1 MKYFSENAVGWEEP
15 LLRHCEEPKA
25 TWQSTCDNCTKI
37 FYNNYMYQIPSSF
50 KDFIAQD
57 CDRAAFI
64 QTYLNQAGLEAPIL
78 QMEGKNHIYVKFPQ
92 SQYNP
97 TFRIKTVIAH
107 YDRFPGSPGA
117 NDNSAAVFA
126 LMEWAAQLARFAQ
139 NKVVEPVE
147 TTAVSHRGVPQGY
160 FHNIRLIFTD
170 GEELGAAG
178 GVAEQGAFPLAQV
191 FRRLGITNDD
201 IYVFDCM
208 GRGDVPI
215 LTQTILPPRAPAKF
229 VKDFT
234 ALEQR
239 AASLLQASANGHW
252 FSLPCNYSD
261 NASFI
266 ANGIPAVA
274 ITMLPSA
281 EVTAATQGLQPQTWQ
296 LLHTPGDN
304 LASLTPQS
312 FGIFHNI
319 LNNLAAMK
327 SLA

>member
-1 MKYFSENAVGWEEP
+1 
-15 LLRHCEEPKA
+15 
-25 TWQSTCDNCTKI
+25 
-37 FYNNYMYQIPSSF
+37 MYTIPSSF
-50 KDFIAQD
+50 QIFISPD

-64 QTYLNQAGLEAPIL
+64 QNYLNDAGLEAPIL

-92 SQYNP
+92 NQYNP

-107 YDRFPGSPGA
+107 YDRIGIGA
-117 NDNSAAVFA
+117 NDNSAAVFC
-126 LMEWAAQLARFAQ
+126 LLEWAAEIARFYGGAQ
-139 NKVVEPVE
+139 N
-147 TTAVSHRGVPQGY
+147 TAAGGPL

-170 GEELGAAG
+170 GEELGAA

-201 IYVFDCM
+201 IFVFDCM

-215 LTQTILPPRAPAKF
+215 LTQTNLPRKAPAKF
-229 VKDFT
+229 VKAFSD
-234 ALEQR
+234 LEQR
-239 AASLLQASANGHW
+239 AATLLQNSAGGRW

-274 ITMLPSA
+274 ITMLPSL
-281 EVTAATQGLQPQTWQ
+281 EVTAATRGEIPETWQ
-296 LLHTPGDN
+296 LLHTAGDN

-312 FGIFHNI
+312 FEIFHNI
-319 LNNLAAMK
+319 LNNLAALK
-327 SLA
+327 TLA

>member
-1 MKYFSENAVGWEEP
+1 
-15 LLRHCEEPKA
+15 
-25 TWQSTCDNCTKI
+25 
-37 FYNNYMYQIPSSF
+37 MYTIPSAF
-50 KDFIAQD
+50 KDFIAPD

-64 QTYLNQAGLEAPIL
+64 QNYLNQAGLEAPVL

-92 SQYNP
+92 TQYNP
-97 TFRIKTVIAH
+97 MFRIKTVIAH
-107 YDRFPGSPGA
+107 YDRIGIGA
-117 NDNSAAVFA
+117 NDNSAAVFC
-126 LMEWAAQLARFAQ
+126 LMEWAAQIAKITGGQ
-139 NKVVEPVE
+139 
-147 TTAVSHRGVPQGY
+147 

-178 GVAEQGAFPLAQV
+178 GVSQQGAFPLAQV

-201 IYVFDCM
+201 IFVFDCM

-215 LTQTILPPRAPAKF
+215 LTQTIRPHKAPARFIKEF
-229 VKDFT
+229 S

-239 AASLLQASANGHW
+239 AANLLQASANGRW

-261 NASFI
+261 TASFI

-274 ITMLPSA
+274 ITMLPSV
-281 EVTAATQGLQPQTWQ
+281 EVTFATQGVQPKTWQ
-296 LLHTPGDN
+296 LLHTPADN

-312 FGIFHNI
+312 FEIFYNI

-327 SLA
+327 TLA

>member
-1 MKYFSENAVGWEEP
+1 
-15 LLRHCEEPKA
+15 
-25 TWQSTCDNCTKI
+25 
-37 FYNNYMYQIPSSF
+37 MYKIPSSF
-50 KDFIAQD
+50 NDFIAPD

-64 QTYLNQAGLEAPIL
+64 QNYLNQAGLEAPVL
-78 QMEGKNHIYVKFPQ
+78 QMEGTNHIYVKFPQ
-92 SQYNP
+92 TQYNP
-97 TFRIKTVIAH
+97 MFRIKTVIAH
-107 YDRFPGSPGA
+107 YDRIGIGA
-117 NDNSAAVFA
+117 NDNSAAVFC
-126 LMEWAAQLARFAQ
+126 LMEWAAQIAKITGGQ
-139 NKVVEPVE
+139 
-147 TTAVSHRGVPQGY
+147 

-178 GVAEQGAFPLAQV
+178 GVAEQGAFPLAKV

-201 IYVFDCM
+201 IFVFDCM

-215 LTQTILPPRAPAKF
+215 LTQTILPHKAPARFIKEF
-229 VKDFT
+229 S

-239 AASLLQASANGHW
+239 AANLLQASANGRW

-274 ITMLPSA
+274 ITLLPSA

-296 LLHTPGDN
+296 LLHTTADN
-304 LASLTPQS
+304 IESLSPQS
-312 FGIFHNI
+312 FEIFYNI

-327 SLA
+327 SLAV

>member
-1 MKYFSENAVGWEEP
+1 MEFF
-15 LLRHCEEPKA
+15 
-25 TWQSTCDNCTKI
+25 
-37 FYNNYMYQIPSSF
+37 FYNKDMYQIPSSF
-50 KDFIAQD
+50 KEFIAPD
-57 CDRAAFI
+57 CDRATFI
-64 QTYLNQAGLEAPIL
+64 QNYLKSAGLEAPVL

-92 SQYNP
+92 AQYNP

-117 NDNSAAVFA
+117 NDNSAAVFC
-126 LMEWAAQLARFAQ
+126 LMEWAAKLAKSAVVSTSSPTAQ
-139 NKVVEPVE
+139 
-147 TTAVSHRGVPQGY
+147 

-201 IYVFDCM
+201 IFVFDCM
-208 GRGDVPI
+208 GRGDVPV
-215 LTQTILPPRAPAKF
+215 LTQTVLPHKTPAGF
-229 VKDFT
+229 VKSFT

-239 AASLLQASANGHW
+239 AAALLQASAKGRW

-281 EVTAATQGLQPQTWQ
+281 EVTAATRGQIPETWQ
-296 LLHTPGDN
+296 LLHTAGDN
-304 LASLTPQS
+304 LASLNPQS
-312 FGIFHNI
+312 FEIFHSI
-319 LNNLAAMK
+319 LNNLAALK
-327 SLA
+327 TLV

>member
-1 MKYFSENAVGWEEP
+1 
-15 LLRHCEEPKA
+15 
-25 TWQSTCDNCTKI
+25 
-37 FYNNYMYQIPSSF
+37 MYTIPSSF
-50 KDFIAQD
+50 NDFIAPD

-64 QTYLNQAGLEAPIL
+64 QNYLKTAGLEAPIL

-139 NKVVEPVE
+139 YTVVESVE
-147 TTAVSHRGVPQGY
+147 TTAVSHRGAPQGY

-201 IYVFDCM
+201 IFVFDCM

-215 LTQTILPPRAPAKF
+215 LTQTILPSKAPARF

-239 AASLLQASANGHW
+239 AASLLRASANGRW
-252 FSLPCNYSD
+252 FTLPCNYSD

-274 ITMLPSA
+274 ITMLPSQ
-281 EVTAATQGLQPQTWQ
+281 EVSAVTQGESPFTWR
-296 LLHTPGDN
+296 LLHTQGDN
-304 LASLTPQS
+304 LTSLTPQS
-312 FGIFHNI
+312 FEIFHNI
-319 LNNLAAMK
+319 LNNLAALK
-327 SLA
+327 TLA

>member
-1 MKYFSENAVGWEEP
+1 MEFF
-15 LLRHCEEPKA
+15 
-25 TWQSTCDNCTKI
+25 
-37 FYNNYMYQIPSSF
+37 FYNRDMYQIPSSF
-50 KDFIAQD
+50 NDFIAPD
-57 CDRAAFI
+57 CNRAAFI
-64 QTYLNQAGLEAPIL
+64 QNYLKAAGLEAPIL

-92 SQYNP
+92 SQYNSM
-97 TFRIKTVIAH
+97 FRIKTVIAH

-117 NDNSAAVFA
+117 NDNSAAVFC
-126 LMEWAAQLARFAQ
+126 LLEWAAKLAAIPA
-139 NKVVEPVE
+139 VECPRSGCIE
-147 TTAVSHRGVPQGY
+147 TTAARGSTTAQ
-160 FHNIRLIFTD
+160 FHNIRLTFTD

-201 IYVFDCM
+201 IFVFDCM

-215 LTQTILPPRAPAKF
+215 LTQTILPPKTSARF
-229 VKDFT
+229 VKDFST
-234 ALEQR
+234 LEQR
-239 AASLLQASANGHW
+239 AASLLQASANGRW

-281 EVTAATQGLQPQTWQ
+281 EVTAATRGETPLTWQ
-296 LLHTPGDN
+296 LLHTAGDN

-312 FGIFHNI
+312 FEIFHNI
-319 LNNLAAMK
+319 LNNLAALK
-327 SLA
+327 TLA

>member
-1 MKYFSENAVGWEEP
+1 
-15 LLRHCEEPKA
+15 
-25 TWQSTCDNCTKI
+25 
-37 FYNNYMYQIPSSF
+37 MYQIPSSF
-50 KDFIAQD
+50 QDFIAPD

-64 QTYLNQAGLEAPIL
+64 QNYLKAAGLEAPIL

-92 SQYNP
+92 NQYNP

-107 YDRFPGSPGA
+107 YDRIGIGA
-117 NDNSAAVFA
+117 NDNSAAVFC
-126 LMEWAAQLARFAQ
+126 LLEWAAKLAAGS
-139 NKVVEPVE
+139 VVECPRSGCIE
-147 TTAVSHRGVPQGY
+147 TTAARGQY

-191 FRRLGITNDD
+191 FRRLGITSDD
-201 IYVFDCM
+201 IFVFDCM

-215 LTQTILPPRAPAKF
+215 LTQTILPARTPARF

-239 AASLLQASANGHW
+239 AAALLQSSANGRW
-252 FSLPCNYSD
+252 FCLPCNYSD

-281 EVTAATQGLQPQTWQ
+281 EVTAATRGQIPETWQ
-296 LLHTPGDN
+296 LLHTAGDN
-304 LASLTPQS
+304 LASLNPQS
-312 FGIFHNI
+312 FEIFHNI
-319 LNNLAAMK
+319 LNNLAALK

>member
-1 MKYFSENAVGWEEP
+1 
-15 LLRHCEEPKA
+15 
-25 TWQSTCDNCTKI
+25 
-37 FYNNYMYQIPSSF
+37 MYTIPSEF
-50 KDFIAQD
+50 NDFIAAD

-64 QTYLNQAGLEAPIL
+64 QNYLNRAGLKAPVL

-92 SQYNP
+92 NQYNSM
-97 TFRIKTVIAH
+97 FRIKTVIAH

-117 NDNSAAVFA
+117 NDNSAAVFC
-126 LMEWAAQLARFAQ
+126 LLEWAIKLARLAQ
-139 NKVVEPVE
+139 PL
-147 TTAVSHRGVPQGY
+147 

-201 IYVFDCM
+201 IFVFDCM

-215 LTQTILPPRAPAKF
+215 LTQTILPPKISASF
-229 VKDFT
+229 VKDFS

-239 AASLLQASANGHW
+239 AATLLQTSANGRW
-252 FSLPCNYSD
+252 FCLPCNYSD

-274 ITMLPSA
+274 ITMLPSL
-281 EVTAATQGLQPQTWQ
+281 EVNAATQGQQPQTWQ

-304 LASLTPQS
+304 LASLTPKS
-312 FGIFHNI
+312 FEIFHNI
-319 LNNLAAMK
+319 LNNLAALK
-327 SLA
+327 TLC

>member
-1 MKYFSENAVGWEEP
+1 
-15 LLRHCEEPKA
+15 
-25 TWQSTCDNCTKI
+25 
-37 FYNNYMYQIPSSF
+37 MYTIPSSF
-50 KDFIAQD
+50 KEFIAPD

-64 QTYLNQAGLEAPIL
+64 QNYLKGTGLEAPIL
-78 QMEGKNHIYVKFPQ
+78 QMEGKNHIYVKFSH

-117 NDNSAAVFA
+117 NDNSAAVFC
-126 LMEWAAQLARFAQ
+126 LLEWAARLSHLAPPA
-139 NKVVEPVE
+139 
-147 TTAVSHRGVPQGY
+147 

-170 GEELGAAG
+170 GEELGAA

-201 IYVFDCM
+201 IFVFDCM

-215 LTQTILPPRAPAKF
+215 LTQTILPPKAPAKF
-229 VKDFT
+229 VKEFS

-239 AASLLQASANGHW
+239 AAAFLQASANGRW
-252 FSLPCNYSD
+252 FCLPCNYSD

-274 ITMLPSA
+274 ITMLPSG
-281 EVTAATQGLQPQTWQ
+281 EVTAATQGQIPETWQ

-312 FGIFHNI
+312 FEIFHNI
-319 LNNLAAMK
+319 LNNLAALK
-327 SLA
+327 TLA

>member
-1 MKYFSENAVGWEEP
+1 MTGIGMSEFE
-15 LLRHCEEPKA
+15 
-25 TWQSTCDNCTKI
+25 Q
-37 FYNNYMYQIPSSF
+37 
-50 KDFIAQD
+50 FIAPE
-57 CDRAAFI
+57 CDRASFI
-64 QTYLNQAGLEAPIL
+64 QNYLRAAGLEAPLL

-92 SQYNP
+92 VQYNP
-97 TFRIKTVIAH
+97 SFRIKTVIAH

-117 NDNSAAVFA
+117 NDNSAAVFC
-126 LMEWAAQLARFAQ
+126 LLRWAGQLAELAGGQ
-139 NKVVEPVE
+139 
-147 TTAVSHRGVPQGY
+147 

-170 GEELGAAG
+170 GEELGAA

-215 LTQTILPPRAPAKF
+215 LTQTILPPKAPARF
-229 VKDFT
+229 VKDFS

-239 AASLLQASANGHW
+239 AASLLQASANGRW
-252 FSLPCNYSD
+252 FCLPCNYSD

-274 ITMLPSA
+274 VTMLPSA
-281 EVTAATQGLQPQTWQ
+281 EVTAATQGVQPQTWQ

-312 FGIFHNI
+312 FEIFHNI
-319 LNNLAAMK
+319 LNNLAALK
-327 SLA
+327 TLA

>member
-1 MKYFSENAVGWEEP
+1 
-15 LLRHCEEPKA
+15 
-25 TWQSTCDNCTKI
+25 
-37 FYNNYMYQIPSSF
+37 MYVIPSAFS
-50 KDFIAQD
+50 DFIAPD
-57 CDRAAFI
+57 CDRSAFI
-64 QTYLNQAGLEAPIL
+64 QNYLKHAGLEAPVM

-92 SQYNP
+92 NFYNP
-97 TFRIKTVIAH
+97 MFRIKTVIAH

-126 LMEWAAQLARFAQ
+126 LMEWARS
-139 NKVVEPVE
+139 VVTKP
-147 TTAVSHRGVPQGY
+147 G

-178 GVAEQGAFPLAQV
+178 DVAQQGAFPLAQV

-201 IYVFDCM
+201 IFVFDCM

-215 LTQTILPPRAPAKF
+215 LTQTILPAKTPARF
-229 VKDFT
+229 VKEFS

-239 AASLLQASANGHW
+239 AASLLQISANGRW

-274 ITMLPSA
+274 ITLLPSA
-281 EVTAATQGLQPQTWQ
+281 EVSAATQGIIPQTWQ
-296 LLHTPGDN
+296 LLHTPADN

-312 FGIFHNI
+312 FEIFYNI

-327 SLA
+327 TLA

>member
-1 MKYFSENAVGWEEP
+1 
-15 LLRHCEEPKA
+15 
-25 TWQSTCDNCTKI
+25 
-37 FYNNYMYQIPSSF
+37 MYTIPSSF
-50 KDFIAQD
+50 KDFIAPD

-64 QTYLNQAGLEAPIL
+64 QNYLKSAGLEAPIL

-107 YDRFPGSPGA
+107 YDRIGIGA
-117 NDNSAAVFA
+117 NDNSAAVFC
-126 LMEWAAQLARFAQ
+126 LMQWAAQLSRL
-139 NKVVEPVE
+139 
-147 TTAVSHRGVPQGY
+147 VPPL

-201 IYVFDCM
+201 IFVFDCM

-215 LTQTILPPRAPAKF
+215 LTQTILPSKAPARF
-229 VKDFT
+229 VKDFS

-239 AASLLQASANGHW
+239 AASLLQASANGRW
-252 FSLPCNYSD
+252 FCLPCNYSD

-274 ITMLPSA
+274 ITMLPSQ
-281 EVTAATQGLQPQTWQ
+281 EVTAATQGQQPQTWQ
-296 LLHTPGDN
+296 LLHTQGDN
-304 LASLTPQS
+304 LASLNPQS
-312 FGIFHNI
+312 FEIFHNI
-319 LNNLAAMK
+319 LNNLAALK
-327 SLA
+327 TLA

>member
-1 MKYFSENAVGWEEP
+1 
-15 LLRHCEEPKA
+15 
-25 TWQSTCDNCTKI
+25 
-37 FYNNYMYQIPSSF
+37 MYTIPSAF
-50 KDFIAQD
+50 KDFISPD

-64 QTYLNQAGLEAPIL
+64 QNYLKAAGLEAPIM

-92 SQYNP
+92 TQYNP
-97 TFRIKTVIAH
+97 MFRIKTVIAH

-117 NDNSAAVFA
+117 NDNSTAVFC
-126 LMEWAAQLARFAQ
+126 LMEWA
-139 NKVVEPVE
+139 KSVVECS
-147 TTAVSHRGVPQGY
+147 T

-170 GEELGAAG
+170 GEELGSG
-178 GVAEQGAFPLAQV
+178 GIAEQGAFSLAQV

-215 LTQTILPPRAPAKF
+215 LTQTNFPPKTPAGF
-229 VKDFT
+229 VKQFS

-239 AASLLQASANGHW
+239 AASLLQASANGRW

-281 EVTAATQGLQPQTWQ
+281 EVTVVTRGEIPQTWQ
-296 LLHTPGDN
+296 LLHTAGDN

-312 FGIFHNI
+312 FAIFYNI
-319 LNNLAAMK
+319 LNNLAALK
-327 SLA
+327 TLA

>member
-1 MKYFSENAVGWEEP
+1 MNLHFQI
-15 LLRHCEEPKA
+15 LL
-25 TWQSTCDNCTKI
+25 TKMEFF
-37 FYNNYMYQIPSSF
+37 FYNRDMYQIPSSF
-50 KDFIAQD
+50 NDFIAPD
-57 CDRAAFI
+57 CNRAAFI
-64 QTYLNQAGLEAPIL
+64 QNYLKAAGLEAPIL

-92 SQYNP
+92 SQYNSM
-97 TFRIKTVIAH
+97 FRIKTVIAH

-117 NDNSAAVFA
+117 NDNSAAVFC
-126 LMEWAAQLARFAQ
+126 LLEWAAKLARLAS
-139 NKVVEPVE
+139 P
-147 TTAVSHRGVPQGY
+147 A
-160 FHNIRLIFTD
+160 FHNIRLTFTD

-201 IYVFDCM
+201 IFVFDCM

-215 LTQTILPPRAPAKF
+215 LTQTILPPKTSARF
-229 VKDFT
+229 VKDFST
-234 ALEQR
+234 LEQR
-239 AASLLQASANGHW
+239 AASLLQASANGRW

-281 EVTAATQGLQPQTWQ
+281 EVTAATRGENPLTWR
-296 LLHTPGDN
+296 LLHTAGDN

-312 FGIFHNI
+312 FEIFHNI
-319 LNNLAAMK
+319 LNNLAALK
-327 SLA
+327 TLA

>member
-1 MKYFSENAVGWEEP
+1 
-15 LLRHCEEPKA
+15 
-25 TWQSTCDNCTKI
+25 
-37 FYNNYMYQIPSSF
+37 MYTIPSSF
-50 KDFIAQD
+50 KDFIAPD

-64 QTYLNQAGLEAPIL
+64 QNYLKSAGLEAPIL

-107 YDRFPGSPGA
+107 YDRIGIGA
-117 NDNSAAVFA
+117 NDNSAAVFC
-126 LMEWAAQLARFAQ
+126 LMQWAVQISRL
-139 NKVVEPVE
+139 
-147 TTAVSHRGVPQGY
+147 VPPL

-178 GVAEQGAFPLAQV
+178 GVAEQGAFPLAQI

-201 IYVFDCM
+201 IFVFDCM

-215 LTQTILPPRAPAKF
+215 LTHTILPPKAPARF
-229 VKDFT
+229 VKDFS

-239 AASLLQASANGHW
+239 AANLLQASANGRW
-252 FSLPCNYSD
+252 FCLPCNYSD

-274 ITMLPSA
+274 ITMLPSL
-281 EVTAATQGLQPQTWQ
+281 EVSAATRGEIPETWQ
-296 LLHTPGDN
+296 LLHTAGDN
-304 LASLTPQS
+304 FASLTPQS
-312 FGIFHNI
+312 FEIFHII
-319 LNNLAAMK
+319 LNNLAALK
-327 SLA
+327 TLA